1 MFNFNHERLGI
12 VITSVRSARVCYEIA
27 MKYAN
32 QRKTFGVKLFER
44 TYLLFKLNI

>member
-12 VITSVRSARVCYEIA
+12 VISSIRCARVCFEDA

-32 QRKTFGVKLFER
+32 KRRTFGVKLFER
-44 TYLLFKLNI
+44 RLNS